1 MAMAMTLQQI
11 QWQLRHY
18 KLSSAANYART
29 VLRQKNSM
37 LNYTNCPLL
46 GIEVRLTALPSS
58 PTVGFQSAASYRTH
72 TDAKKDW
79 SLRSVGLK
87 ISMETKGRRDR
98 NDRLQYSTFLPMRS
112 TISHFGYNL
121 PSNRR
126 ISLALTTKL
135 SRREKIH
142 NTYLLTCY
150 TTVDSFKT

>member
-1 MAMAMTLQQI
+1 MAMTLQQI

-18 KLSSAANYART
+18 KLSSAANYAWA
-29 VLRQKNSM
+29 VLRQKK
-37 LNYTNCPLL
+37 LNAKLHKLSSVGDRGQTDSVTILANRWFS
-46 GIEVRLTALPSS
+46 IRSKLPD
-58 PTVGFQSAASYRTH
+58 TYRC
-72 TDAKKDW
+72 KKDC

-87 ISMETKGRRDR
+87 ISTETKGRRDR
-98 NDRLQYSTFLPMRS
+98 HDRLQYSTFLPTRS

>member
-1 MAMAMTLQQI
+1 MDCTSAKKLNAEL
-11 QWQLRHY
+11 H
-18 KLSSAANYART
+18 KLSSVEDRGQADSVTILANRWFSIRGKLPDIYRCKKR
-29 VLRQKNSM
+29 LE
-37 LNYTNCPLL
+37 LNC
-46 GIEVRLTALPSS
+46 
-58 PTVGFQSAASYRTH
+58 
-72 TDAKKDW
+72 
-79 SLRSVGLK
+79 LRSVGLK

-98 NDRLQYSTFLPMRS
+98 HDRLQYSTFLPTRS